1 MLLLFVA
8 IDQRIAMASPIV
20 LTETSQKPKPKP
32 ILDSPKPDAGASS
45 GTESKAHSE
54 RDLDQFINSHFH
66 MLPCC
71 GIVRKIPINHVVSDM
86 EIPSSVR
93 CGVVENMYS
102 RCRIE
107 VQTPILWVLFS

>member
-45 GTESKAHSE
+45 GTESRRILRE
-54 RDLDQFINSHFH
+54 ILINLS
-66 MLPCC
+66 
-71 GIVRKIPINHVVSDM
+71 IPTSTCYHVVGS
-86 EIPSSVR
+86 
-93 CGVVENMYS
+93 
-102 RCRIE
+102 
-107 VQTPILWVLFS
+107 